1 MFTHQ
6 FNAIDTL
13 VHCTNLLRLHI
24 CNNWH
29 IRREIMGSKI
39 NISQRRRSSYNF
51 KCEFDIITS
60 LEILGISSWQE
71 LESNPGMHVWWF
83 RIFDL
88 AYVIV
93 FVYILQDSNLFLYFN
108 VHSFEQKTLLRLLTH
123 LIKNCW
129 TMRYEK
135 RYWNLSLKRN
145 Q

>member
-1 MFTHQ
+1 MFTRQ
-6 FNAIDTL
+6 FDAINTL
-13 VHCTNLLRLHI
+13 VHRTNLLRFHI
-24 CNNWH
+24 RNNWH
-29 IRREIMGSKI
+29 ISRQIMGSKI

-88 AYVIV
+88 ATIV
-93 FVYILQDSNLFLYFN
+93 FIYILQDSNLFLYSN

-123 LIKNCW
+123 LIKNYW

-135 RYWNLSLKRN
+135 RYWNLSLKRS

>member
-6 FNAIDTL
+6 VNAIDTL

-29 IRREIMGSKI
+29 IRRQIMGSKI

-88 AYVIV
+88 AT
-93 FVYILQDSNLFLYFN
+93 YIIRLHTTRFELISIFH

-123 LIKNCW
+123 LIKNYW

-135 RYWNLSLKRN
+135 RYWNLSLKRS